1 MVTIA
6 EVAKE
11 AGVSVATVSRVINKN
26 GPVSPKSLEKVNT
39 AIEVLNYQP
48 NVWGRR
54 LRRKESRMLLI
65 FVPNIGNPYYASI
78 VSGIEDTAR
87 SADYGTMLC
96 ITNQEKIREQEFT
109 ELLYNGQADG
119 AVFLYGDKNDEGIRK
134 LSSEVP
140 IVQCCEF
147 SRNSRDA
154 HVSIDNFGAAK
165 QAAEYLISLGHERIG
180 FVGSDNQFISS
191 EYRQRGFEAGLAE
204 AGISLD
210 KKYLAYGDRDYSF
223 VSGIHAGKELLSL
236 AKKERPTAVFCI
248 SDVLALG
255 VIRAAGNMGV
265 RVPEDISVIGFD
277 DVEYATMFDPM
288 LTTISQPRY
297 SLGKASAQLLLHQ
310 IETGETAEAVYLEHR
325 LILRDSTV
333 KNRKE

>member
-26 GPVSPKSLEKVNT
+26 GPISPKSLEKVNA
-39 AIEVLNYQP
+39 AIEALNYQP

-87 SADYGTMLC
+87 NADYGTMLC
-96 ITNQEKIREQEFT
+96 ITNQEKIREREFT

-119 AVFLYGDKNDEGIRK
+119 AVFLYSDKNSKEIRK

-140 IVQCCEF
+140 VVQCCEF
-147 SRNSRDA
+147 SRDSRDG
-154 HVSIDNFGAAK
+154 HVSIDNFKAAK
-165 QAAEYLISLGHERIG
+165 EAAEYLISLGHERIG

-191 EYRQRGFEAGLAE
+191 EYRQKGFEAGLAQ
-204 AGISLD
+204 AGIVPD
-210 KKYLAYGDRDYSF
+210 ERYFAYGDRDYSF
-223 VSGIHAGKELLSL
+223 ESGIHAGKELLSL
-236 AKKERPTAVFCI
+236 QEKERPTAVFCV

-255 VIRAAGNMGV
+255 VIRAAGNMGL

-297 SLGKASAQLLLHQ
+297 SLGKASVEMLLSQ
-310 IETGETAEAVYLEHR
+310 IETGETGEAVYLEHR